1 MTTDNTAG
9 ISTSRTLITTLLVDI
24 SDVVMNIVVAV
35 FTGSTVMLA
44 EAMQGFA
51 DFTSVCLLM
60 LGHKR
65 AKKHSTLDHPFGYGK
80 ELYFWALISAFIIFS
95 ITASFSIYFGW
106 QNIVNPE
113 PINHLYIAYAVLIIA
128 MSTNLYAFRLS
139 AVKILDGKKLRQI
152 WKAFFKSQHIATKIT
167 YVLDL
172 MGSMSAALGLVALIL
187 YQVTGIQRFDGIGA
201 VLIGCMLAVL
211 AFILLISIKDLI
223 TGHSAPPAIR
233 AKIKRVA
240 LSHSAVIDIPDLR
253 TMIIG
258 PEKYLI
264 NLDVHFKDGLNTDSI
279 EEIIDEIKASIKQA
293 VPGAYHIQLEPETR
307 SSELAERRR
316 EKESQHS
323 D

>member
-1 MTTDNTAG
+1 MSTEKPEV
-9 ISTSRTLITTLLVDI
+9 ISTGRTLVTTLLVDL
-24 SDVVMNIVVAV
+24 SDVVMNIVVAA

-51 DFTSVCLLM
+51 DFTSVCLLI

-65 AKKHSTLDHPFGYGK
+65 AKKHSTRDYPFGYGK

-106 QNIVNPE
+106 QNIVHPE
-113 PINHLYIAYAVLIIA
+113 PINHIYVAYAVLLIA
-128 MSTNLYAFRLS
+128 MSTNMYAFRLS
-139 AVKILDGKKLRQI
+139 AIKILDGKKIRYI
-152 WKAFFKSQHIATKIT
+152 WKAFFSSQHIATKIT

-172 MGSMSAALGLVALIL
+172 MGSMSAALGLVALVL
-187 YQVTGIQRFDGIGA
+187 YQVTGVQRFDGIGA
-201 VLIGCMLAVL
+201 VLIGFMLATL

-223 TGHSAPPAIR
+223 TGHSAPPSVR
-233 AKIKRVA
+233 AKIRRIA
-240 LSHSAVIDIPDLR
+240 LSHPAVTDIPDLR

-264 NLDVHFKDGLNTDSI
+264 NLDVHFKDGLDTDSI
-279 EEIIDEIKASIKQA
+279 EEIIDEIKANIKNE
-293 VPGAYHIQLEPETR
+293 VPGAYHIQLEPETPL
-307 SSELAERRR
+307 SELAERRR
-316 EKESQHS
+316 EKNSRQI